1 MASKVQVN
9 RTENT
14 YELRLQHAD
23 IRDMM
28 NDPNVLIENGDVSE
42 TQEFTIVLMRSSGQE
57 LILKTMG
64 PTDTLILRFK
74 KITITTETDPFDDID
89 VINTTTP

>member
-14 YELRLQHAD
+14 YELRLEHAD

-28 NDPNVLIENGDVSE
+28 NDPDVLIYAGNVSE
-42 TQEFTIVLMRSSGQE
+42 NQGFSVVLRRASGQE
-57 LILKTMG
+57 LILKEMKS
-64 PTDTLILRFK
+64 TDTLILRFK
-74 KITITTETDPFDDID
+74 KVIITTESDPFTDID
-89 VINTTTP
+89 VINT

>member
-14 YELRLQHAD
+14 YELRLEHAD

-28 NDPNVLIENGDVSE
+28 NDPDVLIYDGNVAE
-42 TQEFTIVLMRSSGQE
+42 TQGFSVVLKRSNGQE
-57 LILKTMG
+57 LILKEMKS
-64 PTDTLILRFK
+64 TDTLILRFK
-74 KITITTETDPFDDID
+74 KVIITTETDPFTDID
-89 VINTTTP
+89 VINT